1 MDNKEL
7 LPPWTEVK
15 AETTD
20 YEVEVDMWGRSYR
33 FSHAMLPTSIVS
45 ADEEILSSPIRL
57 AGIVNGET
65 VTWQSKDV
73 FLLCSNKSE
82 AVVSGCQANDNLII
96 DVTSTVEFDGMIRMD
111 MVIMPQ
117 RERSSKREASPQ
129 IERLWLEV
137 PFNKHRATLFHYW
150 PGGWGHAKNSGAIPE
165 NGLTL
170 PFKPF
175 IWIGWEEGGLSW
187 FAESDKGWEPK
198 EENYCIEIVR
208 EGEEVILRLH
218 LLDKQPRKLPLTL
231 TMGLQATPVK
241 PMPKDFHQWRIYHG
255 ANYGIENQAINQEED
270 ETVLDHITELGVK
283 TLVSYENWTP
293 IQGYWKTTEESKLRH
308 LVSECHKRG
317 IKVLLYFGYE
327 LSTLAP
333 EWGKMA
339 DDVLVKGVNGEFA
352 GGYQRLPEQRAYIVC
367 YNSRWQD
374 YFIEGIS
381 RALEDYG
388 FDGVYLDGT
397 IEPWGCANERHGC
410 GYRTLDGSLKATYP
424 IFAVRELMKR
434 LYTIIQSKGGIVN
447 AHQSTCC
454 VTPTLAFCH
463 SYWDGEQFQGG
474 ELATEA
480 LQKLPLDTF
489 RAEFMGKNFGIP
501 CEFLVYEKPPDW
513 TFERA
518 LAFTLLHDVLVRPL
532 NLEELELMSKIWKV
546 MTDFGVSTAEW
557 YPYWE
562 NERFLKLEPDYIKA
576 SFYQKKD
583 KLLLVVS
590 NLSDKQ
596 EVEGKVILDTT
607 ALKIS
612 GNLRLCYDA
621 ITGENI
627 PIKDSGVQISLQ
639 PMAARLIQIE

>member
-96 DVTSTVEFDGMIRMD
+96 DVTSKFEFDGMIRMD

-639 PMAARLIQIE
+639 PMTARLIQIE

>member
-1 MDNKEL
+1 
-7 LPPWTEVK
+7 
-15 AETTD
+15 
-20 YEVEVDMWGRSYR
+20 
-33 FSHAMLPTSIVS
+33 
-45 ADEEILSSPIRL
+45 
-57 AGIVNGET
+57 
-65 VTWQSKDV
+65 
-73 FLLCSNKSE
+73 
-82 AVVSGCQANDNLII
+82 
-96 DVTSTVEFDGMIRMD
+96 
-111 MVIMPQ
+111 
-117 RERSSKREASPQ
+117 
-129 IERLWLEV
+129 
-137 PFNKHRATLFHYW
+137 
-150 PGGWGHAKNSGAIPE
+150 
-165 NGLTL
+165 
-170 PFKPF
+170 
-175 IWIGWEEGGLSW
+175 
-187 FAESDKGWEPK
+187 
-198 EENYCIEIVR
+198 
-208 EGEEVILRLH
+208 
-218 LLDKQPRKLPLTL
+218 
-231 TMGLQATPVK
+231 
-241 PMPKDFHQWRIYHG
+241 
-255 ANYGIENQAINQEED
+255 
-270 ETVLDHITELGVK
+270 
-283 TLVSYENWTP
+283 
-293 IQGYWKTTEESKLRH
+293 
-308 LVSECHKRG
+308 
-317 IKVLLYFGYE
+317 
-327 LSTLAP
+327 
-333 EWGKMA
+333 
-339 DDVLVKGVNGEFA
+339 
-352 GGYQRLPEQRAYIVC
+352 LPEQRAYIVC

-639 PMAARLIQIE
+639 PMTARLIQIE

>member
-45 ADEEILSSPIRL
+45 AEEEILSSPIRL
-57 AGIVNGET
+57 AGIVNGEP

-96 DVTSTVEFDGMIRMD
+96 DVTSKFEFDGMIRMD

-137 PFNKHRATLFHYW
+137 PFNKHRAILFHYW

-639 PMAARLIQIE
+639 PMTARLIQIE